1 MMVLEVMEE
10 LFRWCAD
17 DAPHDYSN
25 SCDTLKCGRADT
37 VVRKAAVT
45 MFATPEVIRAAAQW
59 GAQLL
64 IVHEPTFYDHFDK
77 RLENDPVTAAKE
89 RLLQETG
96 LAVWRYHDH
105 PHARYKDMIGE
116 GEVKYL
122 GLRGKWNKGNEVAV
136 NRFLLEEPMT
146 PCELAQRFR
155 DKLHA
160 DHVRICGAA
169 DQPCTR
175 LSLCFGTPNGVF
187 EELSSDEIDVVLT
200 GEACEWKLGE
210 YAHDAAQ
217 LGFRKAL
224 LILGHIPSERDG
236 MRLLSDLMQER
247 FKDLETRYFEC
258 GEVYIHP

>member
-1 MMVLEVMEE
+1 MTVRELMEE

-17 DAPHDYSN
+17 GAPHDYSS
-25 SCDTLKCGRADT
+25 SCDTLKCGSPET
-37 VVRKAAVT
+37 EVRKAAVT

-64 IVHEPTFYDHFDK
+64 IVHEPTFYDHFDG

-89 RLLQETG
+89 RLLKETG

-105 PHARYKDMIGE
+105 PHLKDKDMIGE

-122 GLRGKWNKGNEVAV
+122 GLKGVWSKGKCCAV
-136 NRFLLEEPMT
+136 NRFLLEEAVT
-146 PCELAQRFR
+146 PRSLALRFR
-155 DKLHA
+155 DVLHA
-160 DHVRICGAA
+160 GHVRICGAA
-169 DQPCTR
+169 DLPCTR
-175 LSLCFGTPNGVF
+175 LSLCFGTPGGVF
-187 EELSSDEIDVVLT
+187 EELCSDEVDVVLT

-210 YAHDAAQ
+210 YARDAAQ

-236 MRLLSDLMQER
+236 MRLLADLMQER
-247 FKDLETRYFEC
+247 FKQLETRYFEC
-258 GEVYIHP
+258 GEAYVHP